1 MLSPP
6 ASVRRVEWSNAAK
19 CNGLLEE
26 SVATRYTRDMKKR
39 FRFLFLFVVGIL
51 CGCGNGKEDATASWC
66 RLPDEAGMRMYA
78 YASAFVTQNSPRD
91 AGTPGAARASR
102 WLAQE
107 IRRMGL
113 TPIADCWIE
122 DTAFG
127 RQSFCNIYV
136 DFPGTSG
143 QTIVLGSH
151 YDTKSGIP
159 GFQGANDGASS
170 TAVLLGLIEHFS
182 QNPPLIRDTIRF
194 AFFDGEECRSATYRD
209 DDGLH
214 GSTHLARYYGNLLR
228 TQGYS
233 PLLACIVID
242 MVGDKDLA
250 LEIPRNVSPWL
261 GRAALKIVQNR
272 KDMPNIT
279 LADTFLIDDHMPFI
293 VQHLPAINFIDYKY
307 GSAPG
312 RHDYWHTP
320 QDTLDKI
327 SADSL
332 HKTGAFLL
340 ALLARIESDAD
351 VPAGLRKTAKD
362 VTDSAPQ
369 P

>member
-1 MLSPP
+1 MPDLRNLWSP
-6 ASVRRVEWSNAAK
+6 SILN
-19 CNGLLEE
+19 
-26 SVATRYTRDMKKR
+26 DMKNR
-39 FRFLFLFVVGIL
+39 FWFLLFFAIGFL
-51 CGCGNGKEDATASWC
+51 CGCGNGKEDAVASWS

-159 GFQGANDGASS
+159 DFQGANDGASS

-182 QNPPLIRDTIRF
+182 QHPPAVRDTIRF
-194 AFFDGEECRSATYRD
+194 AFFDGEECRSAAYRD

-214 GSTHLARYYGNLLR
+214 GSTHLARYYGDLLR
-228 TQGYS
+228 SQGYS
-233 PLLACIVID
+233 PLIACIVID

-272 KDMPNIT
+272 KDMPSVT

-293 VQHLPAINFIDYKY
+293 VERLSAINFIDYKY

-312 RHDYWHTP
+312 RHDYWHTS

-332 HKTGAFLL
+332 HKTGVFLL
-340 ALLARIESDAD
+340 SLLARIESDAD
-351 VPAGLRKTAKD
+351 VPAGLRHA
-362 VTDSAPQ
+362 VTVGENASPQ